1 MMSAATEYFSENSMP
16 LEDIVDLGRYP
27 VDRLDEASG
36 QELVAQ
42 CRDQLRDDGCVVLER
57 FVRENALVR
66 LEAETSEL
74 GPHAHYNST
83 LTNIYNSD
91 GDETLPQDHPVNVFN
106 RRTNGFVA
114 GDLIP
119 KGTLIRSLYE
129 NKAFQSF
136 IAAAI
141 EEPVLYEYAD
151 PLAGLVVNCLRPG
164 CEHPW
169 HYDSNDFIVTMM
181 TKAPEAGG
189 TFEYCPKIRNA
200 DDENIEEVSRVL
212 NGDRSKVRALDL
224 KPGDLQIFYGRL
236 SLHRVAEVKGSR
248 ERHTLIFGYAREPGF
263 IGRAARTRKLFG
275 RIAPVHEREETE
287 GLRRSDSLKD

>member
-57 FVRENALVR
+57 FVREDALVR

>member
-1 MMSAATEYFSENSMP
+1 MSAAVEDLNENP
-16 LEDIVDLGRYP
+16 LPLSDIVDLDRYP
-27 VDRLDEASG
+27 IDRLEEEAG
-36 QELVAQ
+36 IALIRT
-42 CRDQLRDDGCVVLER
+42 CRAQLRDDGCVVLQG
-57 FVRENALVR
+57 FVRQDALAR
-66 LEAETSEL
+66 LEAETARL

-83 LTNIYNSD
+83 VTNIYNSD
-91 GDETLPQDHPVNVFN
+91 GDDTLPDDHPVNVFN

-114 GDLIP
+114 GDMIP
-119 KGTLIRSLYE
+119 DGTLVRSLYE
-129 NKAFQSF
+129 NEAFKSF
-136 IAAAI
+136 VAAAI

-181 TKAPEAGG
+181 TKAPDAGG
-189 TFEYCPKIRNA
+189 TFEYCPKIRSA
-200 DDENIEEVSRVL
+200 EDENIEGVSRVL
-212 NGDRSKVRALDL
+212 RGDRTQVRALDL
-224 KPGDLQIFYGRL
+224 RPGDLQIFYGRL
-236 SLHRVAEVKGSR
+236 SLHRVARVEGAR

-287 GLRRSDSLKD
+287 GLKRSDTLKD